1 MYVVVKINK
10 LQKKKSH
17 CINFNFKKFK
27 QKSYNTQHPLCVV
40 TSVCFHWTILN
51 PRSEDPPG
59 SSSLHVS
66 VPQTNDLQLQFVKE
80 EGFGFVDV
88 HCTFAK

>member
-1 MYVVVKINK
+1 MCR
-10 LQKKKSH
+10 QK
-17 CINFNFKKFK
+17 
-27 QKSYNTQHPLCVV
+27 CVLSLDD
-40 TSVCFHWTILN
+40 TN

-66 VPQTNDLQLQFVKE
+66 VPQTNDLPLQLVKE